1 MLPADAR
8 AGQIRRDSSG
18 WLPRLGLMLSAH
30 QLSAIPPEALFDRL
44 ATLALAAE
52 ANGFDSLWV
61 PDHFT
66 QMTRESEVGE
76 TSLEAYTTLAALA
89 VVTSTLRLGTSVTS
103 VTHRHPPILAKQ
115 IVTIDVISGGRAV
128 LGIGWG
134 WSESEH
140 KAYGLDFP
148 PARTQ
153 RATGRGR
160 AHLPLNVYRAKYDVY
175 RAAFPGRGRPKCS
188 PSALSAGTAR
198 DDRWIG

>member
-140 KAYGLDFP
+140 KAYGLHFP
-148 PARTQ
+148 RRVYAASNWKRPCSSAAQCLPSQVRRLPGGISGSRT
-153 RATGRGR
+153 
-160 AHLPLNVYRAKYDVY
+160 P
-175 RAAFPGRGRPKCS
+175 
-188 PSALSAGTAR
+188 
-198 DDRWIG
+198 